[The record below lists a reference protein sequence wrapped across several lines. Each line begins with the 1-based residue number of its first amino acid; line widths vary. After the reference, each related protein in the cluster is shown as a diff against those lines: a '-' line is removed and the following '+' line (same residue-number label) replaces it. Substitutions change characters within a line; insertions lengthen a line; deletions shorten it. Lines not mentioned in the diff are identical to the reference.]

1 VGLVLQRALL
11 LLTLLAATVAA
22 LWTQAEPILLA
33 LGQDPDIAAGTAQF
47 LLRWG
52 PGVAPGWPFYVPHGM
67 PSIEFFG
74 RSPCLLVSCCYMP
87 ADRCQQRCAS
97 AMPRRRATPALWFTG
112 VFEALKR
119 YLMAQASAHR
129 RLLPITWFAACP
141 GPFRSPCGPTI
152 LALSSPPR
160 GPPPWPRNAVAC
172 AQEAVRPATVVTVI
186 SLCMAPLYNWLLIY
200 KAGLGLY
207 GAAYAMDAMQVGSR
221 PAAAERAVAAG
232 AGAGWAAWHPAA
244 AHARRQHM
252 CLRLQ
257 HVCLRIQMLPC
268 LLPSALQATLAILLG
283 AYCVARDR
291 LLAGSPQATWS
302 GLSAKAWSGWW
313 QYCRFALPSVAM
325 LGCEWST
332 FEVRG
337 AARVV
342 VGAVLCKKIQRIS

>member
-207 GAAYAMDAMQVGSR
+207 GAAYAMDAMQ
-221 PAAAERAVAAG
+221 
-232 AGAGWAAWHPAA
+232 
-244 AHARRQHM
+244 
-252 CLRLQ
+252 
-257 HVCLRIQMLPC
+257 
-268 LLPSALQATLAILLG
+268 ATLAILLG